1 MTSKVMALVPPKQRP
16 VAVVL
21 AVFAVALLWGYW
33 PTLGELARRW
43 SNDPQYSHGYLVPA
57 FALVLLWLR
66 RQQLL
71 TVTFGFRWWG
81 LPLCIGG
88 ALLRFVGTY
97 YYFDW
102 IDAASL
108 LPFLAG
114 VAVLLGGKQALRW
127 SWPAIAFLAFM
138 IPLPFRL
145 EVAAA
150 VPLRRLATQIS
161 TYTLQTI
168 GLPAISEG
176 NVIILEDVRIGVVE
190 ACSGLS
196 MLVIF
201 FALSTAMT
209 FVIERVW
216 WEKLL
221 LVFSAV
227 PIAVIANVIRITVT
241 GILHET
247 AGSEV
252 ANAVFH
258 DLAGWFMMPLA
269 LGMLWLELKVL
280 SHLLVYPKPPARLPI
295 GVGSQPRLA
304 GPAPET
310 KPRKQRKPRKKRNE
324 KPNIPLLP
332 NN

>member
-21 AVFAVALLWGYW
+21 AVFAVALLWAYW

-81 LPLCIGG
+81 LPLCVGG
-88 ALLRFVGTY
+88 AVLRFLGAY
-97 YYFDW
+97 FYFDW
-102 IDAASL
+102 LDAASL

-127 SWPAIAFLAFM
+127 SWPSIAFLAFM

-176 NVIILEDVRIGVVE
+176 NVIILENARIGVVE

-201 FALSTAMT
+201 FALSIALTLL
-209 FVIERVW
+209 IERIW
-216 WEKLL
+216 WEKLV
-221 LVFSAV
+221 LVVSAV
-227 PIAVIANVIRITVT
+227 PIAVIANVTRITVT

-247 AGSEV
+247 VGSEI
-252 ANAVFH
+252 ADRFFH

-280 SHLLVYPKPPARLPI
+280 SCLLVYPKPAARLTLDR
-295 GVGSQPRLA
+295 VGQPRSN
-304 GPAPET
+304 GPAPQP
-310 KPRKQRKPRKKRNE
+310 KKRNRQRKRNE

-332 NN
+332 NS